1 MTDKNPFAAARLLVR
16 RTTMLLTPMVYSLVN
31 AAPAWAAGGTAVG
44 AIWLGISDSA
54 DVPIGSYGLSLNN
67 GSVTDPSAVP
77 SALSMHWLYGFYK
90 SIIGYAIWLPDYA
103 YSLRW
108 LKIISGPVEFMGT
121 QLTAMVHSP
130 AVLLAVGFAAT
141 CFIAI
146 NVALGKV
153 GRAAAQATVAILL
166 ACLAATV
173 GSKPISEAVGP
184 SGFLAM
190 GRDIAAESVSEL
202 SGKSLNGDQAV
213 KEMTQQ
219 LADHY
224 VRTPTL
230 VWNFGADLDAA
241 PYNCGAVWS
250 AAITTGPIDK
260 VKDAVEKGCPH
271 GEELH
276 DYAMSDP
283 DSRKTVAFSSLLFAP
298 TMLFVHGCQSI
309 LAIVLGIATI
319 IWLIVAIVA
328 LVTGWI
334 PGVNQTLAIKAGLGA
349 VVCFAGMTAMF
360 ALIGI
365 TGLLVSALFS
375 AVGGDIAVAMP
386 MVVVLIVALLVGI
399 WFVRKSIVEHRKR
412 TVQAVQRFTDGG
424 SESGHAQ
431 AQATDPTTAQRVSRL
446 TRGAV
451 KTGVKYGISV
461 VAPEAAPYLAAGD
474 QLQHRVNA
482 KRLKGDKRT
491 SSRKSPPPSPSDI
504 TPTAYEPAATAGVAP
519 RFTTPNQAPAPGPST
534 STVAAAESAYPAR
547 RSGSSAA
554 NPAPQQRRALTKP
567 SAGPSS
573 RPNRAGPRTPG
584 PGALDGSAPDVS
596 VGGEARQQSTLLSG
610 ATTTRSG
617 RSAAAASSSQDHPPE
632 TERPTPGIHPAIA
645 HLARQ
650 IAAYQESTEEPDAAA
665 VLESRGDVRGQRMAR
680 SKQR

>member
-1 MTDKNPFAAARLLVR
+1 MTDRNPFAAARRLVR
-16 RTTMLLTPMVYSLVN
+16 RTALLLTPSAYSLVN

-44 AIWLGISDSA
+44 AVWLGISDSA
-54 DVPIGSYGLSLNN
+54 DVPIGLYGLSLNN

-77 SALSMHWLYGFYK
+77 SSLSMHWLYGFYK
-90 SIIGYAIWLPDYA
+90 SVIGYAIWLPDYA

-130 AVLLAVGFAAT
+130 EVLLAVGFAAT

-166 ACLAATV
+166 ACLAVTV
-173 GSKPISEAVGP
+173 GSKPIGEAVGP

-202 SGKSLNGDQAV
+202 SGKSLSGDQAV

-298 TMLFVHGCQSI
+298 TMLFVHGCESI

-334 PGVNQTLAIKAGLGA
+334 PGANQTLAIKAGLGA
-349 VVCFAGMTAMF
+349 VVCFVGMTAMF

-365 TGLLVSALFS
+365 TGLLVSALFN

-386 MVVVLIVALLVGI
+386 MVVVLIVALLVGM

-424 SESGHAQ
+424 GESGHSQ
-431 AQATDPTTAQRVSRL
+431 APASVPTTAQKVGRL

-491 SSRKSPPPSPSDI
+491 SNRKSPPTSPYAVTS
-504 TPTAYEPAATAGVAP
+504 TAYEPAATPTDVAP
-519 RFTTPNQAPAPGPST
+519 RFTSPNQAPAAGPST
-534 STVAAAESAYPAR
+534 VAFAESADPTR
-547 RSGSSAA
+547 QSVSSA
-554 NPAPQQRRALTKP
+554 NPAHQQRRALTRP
-567 SAGPSS
+567 SAGPSP
-573 RPNRAGPRTPG
+573 RPNPAGPRSPG
-584 PGALDGSAPDVS
+584 PGTLAGPAPDVS
-596 VGGEARQQSTLLSG
+596 FSGQVHQQSTLLSG
-610 ATTTRSG
+610 ATTTRNG
-617 RSAAAASSSQDHPPE
+617 RSAEPASSSNDPAPE

-650 IAAYQESTEEPDAAA
+650 IADYQESTQEPAAA
-665 VLESRGDVRGQRMAR
+665 GVLESHGDVRGQRMAR